1 MEEGTG
7 IVVGKKEKKRR
18 KDSPYHSSSFLQ
30 RQGACGKSS
39 SPAKEYDKGKTVI
52 LQANKDKKSSQQLYV
67 EEKYLR
73 TKREQVCPVCGRRG
87 SWQAHGQYERSVI
100 DCDIW

>member
-1 MEEGTG
+1 MEEETG
-7 IVVGKKEKKRR
+7 IVVDKRKKRR

-52 LQANKDKKSSQQLYV
+52 LQANKDKKIFPSTVREGEGAVCQQ
-67 EEKYLR
+67 
-73 TKREQVCPVCGRRG
+73 QV
-87 SWQAHGQYERSVI
+87 SVSGVRLP
-100 DCDIW
+100 WELASTWAV